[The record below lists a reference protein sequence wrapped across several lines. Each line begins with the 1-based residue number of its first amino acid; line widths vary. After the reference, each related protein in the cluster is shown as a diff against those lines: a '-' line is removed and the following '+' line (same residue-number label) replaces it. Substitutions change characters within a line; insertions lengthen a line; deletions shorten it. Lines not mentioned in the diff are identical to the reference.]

1 MTTPTIDM
9 SQRLYNRPLMIDEQL
24 ANMIK
29 HGHADQSLIIENLS
43 DQATAMWSSVYA
55 GERKPYRMEGSI
67 AIIPVNGTL
76 YHKVDWQG
84 YSYTG
89 YDFITRMIEFAL
101 EDGDVRGIALDINS
115 GGGEVDGAFEAAAKI
130 KSASAEKPV
139 LALVNAHAYSA
150 AYLLASAASKIMV
163 TKTGGVGSVGVVT
176 AHVDYSKMLDK
187 VGIDVTLLYKG
198 SHKVDGNPYEPLPKD
213 VKERIDSRLEAT
225 YTLFVDT
232 VANNRSVS
240 AQVIRDTEALTYGA
254 DEALSLGLV
263 DSVSAP
269 DDALAAFVAE
279 QNGKQWGNTM
289 TATATS
295 QQTTTQAE
303 SGNEASKVVI
313 TQAQVDSAKAEGMK
327 EGATAERARIMGIM
341 GSEEAKGR
349 ESMAQV
355 LCEQGLSVEGAKAIL
370 AAAPKATQATA
381 SNTNS
386 FANAMDTT
394 ANPNMTTEN
403 TPGGDNA
410 EVPAWQKAI
419 KANSALTGVEY
430 KIN

>member
-1 MTTPTIDM
+1 MPAPTIDM

-24 ANMIK
+24 ADMLK
-29 HGHADQSLIIENLS
+29 HGHANQSLIIDNLS
-43 DQATAMWSSVYA
+43 DQATTMWASVYA
-55 GERKPYRMEGSI
+55 GERKPYRMEESV

-89 YDFITRMIEFAL
+89 YDFITRMIDYAL
-101 EDGDVRGIALDINS
+101 KDSDVQGIVLDINS

-130 KSASAEKPV
+130 RSANAEKPI

-150 AYLLASAASKIMV
+150 AYLLASAAGKIVV

-187 VGIDVTLLYKG
+187 AGIDVTLLYKG
-198 SHKVDGNPYEPLPKD
+198 SHKVDGNPYEPLSKEVKD
-213 VKERIDSRLEAT
+213 RIDSRLEAT

-232 VANNRSVS
+232 VAINRSVS

-263 DSVSAP
+263 DSVLAP

-279 QNGKQWGNTM
+279 QNGKQWGNIM
-289 TATATS
+289 TATANT

-313 TQAQVDSAKAEGMK
+313 TQAQVESAKADGMK

-341 GSEEAKGR
+341 GCEEAKGR
-349 ESMAQV
+349 ESLAHV
-355 LCEQGLSVEGAKAIL
+355 LCEQGLTVEGAKTIL
-370 AAAPKATQATA
+370 AASPKAQEASA
-381 SNTNS
+381 SNTNG
-386 FANAMDTT
+386 FDKAMNTT
-394 ANPNMTTEN
+394 ANPEMTTEK
-403 TPGGDNA
+403 TGGDEA
-410 EVPAWQKAI
+410 AMPAWQKAI
-419 KANSALTGVEY
+419 KANSALTGAEY